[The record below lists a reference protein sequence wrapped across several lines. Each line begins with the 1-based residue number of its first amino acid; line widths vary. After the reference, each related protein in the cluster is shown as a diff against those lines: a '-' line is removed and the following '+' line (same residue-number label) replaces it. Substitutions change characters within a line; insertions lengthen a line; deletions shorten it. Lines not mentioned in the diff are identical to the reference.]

1 MLDEDGLAIAL
12 TRIPIVSSNG
22 SLYRCVDLKYLS
34 APYSPPRPLYSLGA
48 PATGARFTPL
58 GGPPSL
64 YMAEDHATALA
75 EATLTIATASSMP
88 PKVVFSAKAS
98 LDVILDLT
106 QNYVQQMLETSLR
119 ELSGSWR
126 LSNPTGPLPPTQ
138 LLGKAVF
145 DSGRYSAIRY
155 PSTKRPG
162 GNCLVIFTGRLKP
175 PSFVEVYDP
184 DGNLKG
190 RIP

>member
-1 MLDEDGLAIAL
+1 MLDESALAIAL
-12 TRIPIVSSNG
+12 TSTPVISWNG
-22 SLYRCVDLKYLS
+22 SLYRSVDLKYLS
-34 APYSPPRPLYSLGA
+34 APHHSPRPLYSLGT
-48 PATGARFTPL
+48 PVTGARFTPR

-64 YMAEDHATALA
+64 YMAEETLTALA
-75 EATLTIATASSMP
+75 EATLTLTASSPMP

-98 LDVILDLT
+98 IDAVLDLT
-106 QNYVQQMLETSLR
+106 QGHVQHMLGTSQK
-119 ELSGSWR
+119 ELSGNWR

-145 DSGRYSAIRY
+145 DSGRYSAVRY
-155 PSTKRPG
+155 SSTKHSTG
-162 GNCLVIFTGRLKP
+162 SCLVIFTDRLKP

-184 DGNLKG
+184 NGHLKE